1 VNGLGVDFYSH
12 GLIPMV
18 LGLIDSLLK
27 LKQNLKV
34 YMQNQGCKSLN
45 PRV

>member
-1 VNGLGVDFYSH
+1 MGLGLISTVM

-34 YMQNQGCKSLN
+34 YMQTQGCKSLN